1 MTKAAE
7 GRKPISLY
15 DTTDTAARLASATRK

>member
-7 GRKPISLY
+7 GKKAISLY
-15 DTTDTAARLASATRK
+15 DTKDNATRLASATRK